1 MLNIYRLTPIPIKVG
16 EFKNGILIIENQKE
30 IKTSKEEILKR
41 FNRGY
46 WRTGEV

>member
-1 MLNIYRLTPIPIKVG
+1 MIKIYKLMPMPKEVG
-16 EFKNGILIIENQKE
+16 LFKNGILKIGGKE
-30 IKTSKEEILKR
+30 FKTSKEEILKR